1 MEIPLSFAQVTI
13 TTTAGGTKELV
24 AAAAGKTPRVHGM
37 VVSSSTVANL
47 TIASTG
53 TTVALLPVLA
63 SSPLVVPFERT
74 IEGALKGTLAK
85 NLEISS
91 TSAILGG
98 YAIVSSSTY

>member
-13 TTTAGGTKELV
+13 TTTAGGSKELV
-24 AAAAGKTPRVHGM
+24 DAVAGKTPRIHALI
-37 VVSSSTVANL
+37 VSSSTTANI

-74 IEGALKGTLAK
+74 IEGAIKGTLAK

-98 YAIVSSSTY
+98 LAIVSSSTY